1 MGPLSRHDRVALGFS
16 GGKDSLACVYLLRD
30 WLDRITIYHLDTGDL
45 LPEVREV
52 VDHVRG
58 MTPHFVTIQ
67 TDARKWRRENGLPSD
82 LVPYSQHRIGQLM
95 GDGRRPIVHRYECCG
110 LNLMLPFAD
119 RIKADGC
126 TLLIRGTKACDMRTL
141 PMDSGQNLDGFELW
155 LPLRDWSNDEVF
167 AFLRSQDAPICR
179 IYNYVTNSPECAT
192 CPAWW
197 GEKRA
202 AYLKR
207 YHPELWAEY
216 REGVAGVME
225 EIGPSIAALATE
237 MRSLTDG

>member
-1 MGPLSRHDRVALGFS
+1 MGPLSRHERASLSFS

-30 WLDRITIYHLDTGDL
+30 WLDRITVYHLDTGDL

-58 MTPHFVTIQ
+58 MAPHFVTVQ

-82 LVPYSQHRIGQLM
+82 LVPYSQHPIGGYM
-95 GDGRRPIVHRYECCG
+95 GDARLRIVHRYECCG
-110 LNLMLPFAD
+110 ANLMAPLWA
-119 RIKADGC
+119 RIKEDGH
-126 TLLIRGTKACDMRTL
+126 TLCIRGTKAVDMRRLTVRTGETHEGVE
-141 PMDSGQNLDGFELW
+141 MW
-155 LPLRDWSNDEVF
+155 LPLQDWTHAEVF
-167 AFLRSQDAPICR
+167 AFLKSQGAPLCR
-179 IYNYVTNSPECAT
+179 IYDHVTNSPECAT

-216 REGVAGVME
+216 REGVALVME
-225 EIGPSIAALATE
+225 EIGPSITALATE